1 MPPDTYV
8 SLFNASLDGSIDG
21 AYSSFVA
28 WAVPALVVVGTF
40 VFFVTVFL
48 IGQRIRQEDPA
59 AFDQTLDEL
68 DETLYETPTPS
79 GRRRLVKPMQP
90 MQPVIVPLAGVLDGG
105 ALPASQMVFVQPER
119 QPERQPEQIADETP
133 EDPDQQPTQ
142 VVRAVSAAL
151 PSTPFSSV
159 PPVVYPV
166 IQGPFGTLVLDRLR
180 PISRDMLN

>member
-90 MQPVIVPLAGVLDGG
+90 MQPVIVPLAGALDSG
-105 ALPASQMVFVQPER
+105 ALPASQMVFV

-151 PSTPFSSV
+151 PSTPFSPV